1 LGLPSPSVNFALAIA
16 DCLREF
22 LVESA
27 ECVIDDVW
35 VQDTT
40 LEASDELVLERSA
53 RDEQTI

>member
-40 LEASDELVLERSA
+40 LEASDERSA
-53 RDEQTI
+53 RGEQTI